1 MCQDSAEEWVEAQP
15 SKQLPKAWQTS
26 GEPTSSDT
34 SGTTQPNVQ
43 VRFASSS
50 NYNINMFLFH
60 NVVVPKL
67 QFTGTTDGCRDLKWC
82 FLELKRSFPT
92 QSVGLISPQRDEW
105 MTFDFLAMKT
115 ISTSERRAEKERQK
129 GEERARAQAVEQV
142 CARLVVKEEWINKK
156 MDFYRPSTTAIKE
169 NACK

>member
-1 MCQDSAEEWVEAQP
+1 
-15 SKQLPKAWQTS
+15 
-26 GEPTSSDT
+26 
-34 SGTTQPNVQ
+34 
-43 VRFASSS
+43 
-50 NYNINMFLFH
+50 
-60 NVVVPKL
+60 
-67 QFTGTTDGCRDLKWC
+67 
-82 FLELKRSFPT
+82 
-92 QSVGLISPQRDEW
+92 